1 MVQITDYDIG
11 VCCFCGDDCSV
22 YSQNCGN
29 CSRSLVGEVMG
40 WDIPLEVRIYYT
52 GIGCDPS
59 EPYIS
64 EECFRGIME
73 LEKDRFNEKCP
84 YDPNTCDLLDLME
97 WAGAE
102 MYVSQNE

>member
-1 MVQITDYDIG
+1 MIQTIG
-11 VCCFCGDDCSV
+11 VCCFCGDDCSA

-29 CSRSLVGEVMG
+29 CSRSLVSEVMG

-52 GIGCDPS
+52 GIGSISS

-64 EECFRGIME
+64 EECFREIME
-73 LEKDRFNEKCP
+73 LEKDNFNEKCP
-84 YDPNTCDLLDLME
+84 HDPNTCDLLDIME

-102 MYVSQNE
+102 MYVPQNE

>member
-1 MVQITDYDIG
+1 
-11 VCCFCGDDCSV
+11 
-22 YSQNCGN
+22 
-29 CSRSLVGEVMG
+29 MG

>member
-1 MVQITDYDIG
+1 MIQNIG
-11 VCCFCGDDCSV
+11 VCCFCGDDCSA

-40 WDIPLEVRIYYT
+40 WDIPVRIYYT
-52 GIGCDPS
+52 GIGSISS

-64 EECFRGIME
+64 EKCFREIME
-73 LEKDRFNEKCP
+73 LEKDNFNEKCSH
-84 YDPNTCDLLDLME
+84 DPNTCDLLDLME

-102 MYVSQNE
+102 MYVPQNE